1 MATAVHSASMRLPSL
16 FRRENSDAA
25 RRDRQEALERS
36 VVEGLRR
43 FSDVLR
49 HAAEVLEAR
58 RLARG
63 GYERPHAFLERT
75 KPRSEKPTD
84 G

>member
-1 MATAVHSASMRLPSL
+1 MRLPSL

-25 RRDRQEALERS
+25 RRDRQEALERA
-36 VVEGLRR
+36 VVQSLRR

-63 GYERPHAFLERT
+63 GYERPQAFLERT
-75 KPRSEKPTD
+75 TPPARNPD
-84 G
+84 